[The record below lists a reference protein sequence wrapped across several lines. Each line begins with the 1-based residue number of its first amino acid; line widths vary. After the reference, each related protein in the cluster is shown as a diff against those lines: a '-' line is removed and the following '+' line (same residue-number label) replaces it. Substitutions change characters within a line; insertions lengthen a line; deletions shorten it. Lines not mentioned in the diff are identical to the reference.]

1 MFQPIGHLATTIS
14 ILQGFAFLCDL
25 ALLLF
30 KPHGITKCKYE
41 RKNDKDSGRS
51 SKMTSL
57 CKWPIRSTTQI
68 WVACEQQTHF
78 RSSLRISLVFWATEL
93 DTTLPSS
100 ICQPASM
107 NKSDQFSFLGNR
119 ARYESIE
126 LDMSTVLDLS
136 IPSSRPLTFPGEQS
150 KNGYRAPVSYTHLT
164 LPTNREV

>member
-41 RKNDKDSGRS
+41 RKNEKDSGRS

-68 WVACEQQTHF
+68 RVACEQQTHF

-93 DTTLPSS
+93 DTTLPSW

-107 NKSDQFSFLGNR
+107 NKSTSGNR
-119 ARYESIE
+119 ARYGFTE
-126 LDMSTVLDLS
+126 LDMSTGLDELIDLGKPS
-136 IPSSRPLTFPGEQS
+136 ITRFP
-150 KNGYRAPVSYTHLT
+150 AT
-164 LPTNREV
+164 LNADIFLKQLLLKLCM